1 MENTE
6 APNLTMDVNS
16 VDNSSPPENVA
27 SSAAQAV
34 DEATQQVENK
44 QQAKTPDEPA
54 ALTLGLLKQVK
65 NFMDVVIQR
74 GVVKPE
80 EMSTVGNM
88 YDQYV
93 AGLNNLIPK
102 AN

>member
-6 APNLTMDVNS
+6 SPNLTMDVNS
-16 VDNSSPPENVA
+16 GDNSSPPEDVT

-34 DEATQQVENK
+34 DEATQHVESK
-44 QQAKTPDEPA
+44 QQPTTPDEPA
-54 ALTLGLLKQVK
+54 TLTLGLLKQVK
-65 NFMDVVIQR
+65 SFMDVVIQR

-93 AGLNNLIPK
+93 AGLNNLTPK
-102 AN
+102 

>member
-1 MENTE
+1 MENNE

-16 VDNSSPPENVA
+16 EDNSSPPENVA

-34 DEATQQVENK
+34 DKATQQVENK
-44 QQAKTPDEPA
+44 QKPTAPNEPA
-54 ALTLGLLKQVK
+54 TLTLGLLKQVK
-65 NFMDVVIQR
+65 NFMDVAIQR

-93 AGLNNLIPK
+93 AGLNNLTPK
-102 AN
+102 